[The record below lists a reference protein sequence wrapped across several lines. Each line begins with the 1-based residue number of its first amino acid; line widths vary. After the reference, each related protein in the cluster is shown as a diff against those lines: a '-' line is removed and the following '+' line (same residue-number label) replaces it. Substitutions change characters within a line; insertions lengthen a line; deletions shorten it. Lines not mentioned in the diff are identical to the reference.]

1 MSFVQIVC
9 ALSARLLFI
18 LHSLIAVGRVIFV
31 KHSWYS
37 FLTLLNLPLVIE
49 MVITLK
55 RRRGKDYKWFSP
67 AILLYLIS
75 VIPSIWILEDHYYHY
90 DIEDTTNLT
99 RKCQQLDE
107 SNISTNPGSQTRGIP
122 HLDKGLR
129 LLNSTCSDAWKLGL
143 HQTLLLTLIIGKWLL
158 PIGIGISKD
167 QLSQLLLIFVGIA
180 ADILEFTSE
189 TLSEDKVKTN
199 TVLVYT
205 ILAVWTWSMLQ
216 FPLHVA
222 VINTESSD
230 ACQNPPSSSLLST
243 HKADIWNIVI
253 SLFIHDGPFFVVR
266 MVVMCSY
273 GVIHQMLVFFTIKN
287 CLVVTLQLYRL
298 YVIIEEYRTSH

>member
-1 MSFVQIVC
+1 MFIQIVC
-9 ALSARLLFI
+9 ALVARLLFI

-37 FLTLLNLPLVIE
+37 FLTLLILPLVIE

-67 AILLYLIS
+67 AILFYLIS

-90 DIEDTTNLT
+90 DIKDTMSLT
-99 RKCQQLDE
+99 KNAHSPFSFRV
-107 SNISTNPGSQTRGIP
+107 
-122 HLDKGLR
+122 KGLQ

-158 PIGIGISKD
+158 PTGIGISKD

-189 TLSEDKVKTN
+189 MLSEEKVKTN

-222 VINTESSD
+222 D

-243 HKADIWNIVI
+243 HLADIWNIII

-266 MVVMCSY
+266 MVVMFSY

-298 YVIIEEYRTSH
+298 YVIIEDYRTSN

>member
-1 MSFVQIVC
+1 MFIQIVC
-9 ALSARLLFI
+9 ALVARLLFI

-37 FLTLLNLPLVIE
+37 FLTLLILPLVIE

-67 AILLYLIS
+67 AILFYLIS

-90 DIEDTTNLT
+90 DIKDTMSLT
-99 RKCQQLDE
+99 KCQQLDKP
-107 SNISTNPGSQTRGIP
+107 NIPTNPGSQTGGIP
-122 HLDKGLR
+122 HLDKGLQ

-158 PIGIGISKD
+158 PTGIGISKD

-189 TLSEDKVKTN
+189 MLSEEKVKTN

-243 HKADIWNIVI
+243 HLADIWNIII

-266 MVVMCSY
+266 MVVMFSY

-298 YVIIEEYRTSH
+298 YVIIEDYRTSN

>member
-1 MSFVQIVC
+1 MTFVQIVC
-9 ALSARLLFI
+9 ALIARLLFI

-75 VIPSIWILEDHYYHY
+75 VIPSIWILEDHYYHH
-90 DIEDTTNLT
+90 DIKDTTNLT
-99 RKCQQLDE
+99 RV
-107 SNISTNPGSQTRGIP
+107 SVFRNILKAQASCNSPFSFRVE
-122 HLDKGLR
+122 GLR

-158 PIGIGISKD
+158 PVGIGISKD

-230 ACQNPPSSSLLST
+230 ACQNPLSSSLLST
-243 HKADIWNIVI
+243 HMADIWNIII

-266 MVVMCSY
+266 MVVMFSY

-298 YVIIEEYRTSH
+298 YVIIEEYRTSN

>member
-75 VIPSIWILEDHYYHY
+75 VIPSIWILEDHYYRY

-99 RKCQQLDE
+99 R
-107 SNISTNPGSQTRGIP
+107 
-122 HLDKGLR
+122 GLR

-143 HQTLLLTLIIGKWLL
+143 HQTLLLMLIIGKWLL

-222 VINTESSD
+222 V
-230 ACQNPPSSSLLST
+230 
-243 HKADIWNIVI
+243 
-253 SLFIHDGPFFVVR
+253 R